1 MYANQNP
8 EQTQFLPTRLKLMLA
23 VPLVILVCHLL
34 FLAFASAQDP
44 TNMVW

>member
-8 EQTQFLPTRLKLMLA
+8 EQTHALPSRLKLMLA
-23 VPLVILVCHLL
+23 VPALILVCHLL

-44 TNMVW
+44 SAMNW